1 MWSSCSRHLF
11 SGFRIIIRCGV
22 VERFFQLVVPTM
34 TSKNYT
40 EPIPA
45 YSYTIQ
51 CTSWSYVTQINVDG
65 DSRSHQTSNP
75 SIGHSVTILWQR
87 FKDAYDQK
95 LASCLCFFFVAWT
108 IFHCHRVIQNGS
120 LLSLLVLYSANK
132 HLFYATGE
140 AKCSKQ
146 TKLSETM
153 PRFCLISN
161 HPVKSK
167 RQRAQ
172 LPHSVMV
179 SLRVVQSSAGGT
191 FCIYRENE
199 PS

>member
-1 MWSSCSRHLF
+1 MEIHDLIKCLTPALVIRSRYSGNASKMPMIKSSHP
-11 SGFRIIIRCGV
+11 V
-22 VERFFQLVVPTM
+22 
-34 TSKNYT
+34 
-40 EPIPA
+40 
-45 YSYTIQ
+45 
-51 CTSWSYVTQINVDG
+51 YV
-65 DSRSHQTSNP
+65 
-75 SIGHSVTILWQR
+75 
-87 FKDAYDQK
+87 
-95 LASCLCFFFVAWT
+95 FFVSWT

-161 HPVKSK
+161 HPVKSN